1 MATDAAGQT
10 AETGRNSVS
19 DQTPSPT
26 VLDVVGLKVSIATPD
41 GEVNPVRGVD
51 LSVRRGEIVGIVGE
65 SGCGKSTTVKGI
77 LRLLGP
83 TSTVTAD
90 HVTLGDLDLVA
101 ASTGQMREVRG
112 SRIGFVAQNP
122 FGSLNP
128 IYSIERQ
135 FRELH
140 KAHGRKL
147 SKKENREVALGMLE
161 GVGIADPAR
170 VLDGYAHQLS
180 GGMAQRVVIALATT
194 LSPELLIADEPT
206 TGLDATVQAQIMDLM
221 SHVVRDED
229 RAMLLVTHDL
239 GVIAQYCN
247 RVVVMY
253 DGEVVE
259 HGDVMDVMVSP
270 QHEYTRKLI
279 GSVPKAGEKLDV
291 TR

>member
-1 MATDAAGQT
+1 MTGPTSTPQQDAVL
-10 AETGRNSVS
+10 EVS
-19 DQTPSPT
+19 GLHVRIDTPE
-26 VLDVVGLKVSIATPD
+26 
-41 GEVNPVRGVD
+41 GEVHPVRGVD
-51 LSVRRGEIVGIVGE
+51 LAVHRGEIVGIVGE

-77 LRLLGP
+77 LKLLGA
-83 TSTVTAD
+83 TSTVSAD
-90 HVTLGDLDLVA
+90 RIVLGDADLLA
-101 ASTGQMREVRG
+101 AKPRQMREIRG
-112 SRIGFVAQNP
+112 NRIGFVAQNP

-128 IYSIERQ
+128 IYSVERQ

-147 SKKENREVALGMLE
+147 GRDENRAVARSMLE
-161 GVGIADPAR
+161 GVGIGTPER

-221 SHVVRDED
+221 AQVVVEED
-229 RAMLLVTHDL
+229 RSMLLVTHDL
-239 GVIAQYCN
+239 GVIAQYCQ

-253 DGEVVE
+253 DGLVVE
-259 HGDVMDVMVSP
+259 HGDVMDVMVDP

-279 GSVPKAGEKLDV
+279 GSVPKTGEKLNV
-291 TR
+291 AR

>member
-1 MATDAAGQT
+1 MKESTDTVSATPEYDDERRSA
-10 AETGRNSVS
+10 
-19 DQTPSPT
+19 T
-26 VLDVVGLKVSIATPD
+26 VLEVAGLHVRIATPE
-41 GEVNPVRGVD
+41 GEVHPVRGVD
-51 LSVRRGEIVGIVGE
+51 LTVHRGEIVGIVGE

-77 LRLLGP
+77 LKLLGN

-90 HVTLGDLDLVA
+90 RIALGDADLLA
-101 ASTGQMREVRG
+101 AKPRLMREIRG
-112 SRIGFVAQNP
+112 NRIGFVAQNP

-135 FRELH
+135 FWELH

-147 SKKENREVALGMLE
+147 SRAENREVALGMLN
-161 GVGIADPAR
+161 GVGIATPER

-221 SHVVRDED
+221 AHVVVEED
-229 RAMLLVTHDL
+229 RSMLLVTHDL
-239 GVIAQYCN
+239 GVIAQYCQ
-247 RVVVMY
+247 RVIVMY
-253 DGEVVE
+253 DGLIVEDGEVK
-259 HGDVMDVMVSP
+259 DVMVSP
-270 QHEYTRKLI
+270 QHEYTRKLV
-279 GSVPKAGEKLDV
+279 GSVPKTGVKRHV

>member
-1 MATDAAGQT
+1 VSATPEYDDERRSA
-10 AETGRNSVS
+10 
-19 DQTPSPT
+19 T
-26 VLDVVGLKVSIATPD
+26 VLEVAGLHVRIATPE
-41 GEVNPVRGVD
+41 GEVHPVRGVD
-51 LSVRRGEIVGIVGE
+51 LTVHRGEIVGIVGE

-77 LRLLGP
+77 LKLLGN

-90 HVTLGDLDLVA
+90 RIALGDADLLA
-101 ASTGQMREVRG
+101 AKPRLMREIRG
-112 SRIGFVAQNP
+112 NRIGFVAQNP

-135 FRELH
+135 FWELH

-147 SKKENREVALGMLE
+147 SRAENREVALGMLN
-161 GVGIADPAR
+161 GVGIATPER

-221 SHVVRDED
+221 AHVVVEED
-229 RAMLLVTHDL
+229 RSMLLVTHDL
-239 GVIAQYCN
+239 GVIAQYCQ
-247 RVVVMY
+247 RVIVMY
-253 DGEVVE
+253 DGLIVEDGEVK
-259 HGDVMDVMVSP
+259 DVMVSP
-270 QHEYTRKLI
+270 QHEYTRKLV
-279 GSVPKAGEKLDV
+279 GSVPKTGVKRHV

>member
-1 MATDAAGQT
+1 MKESTDTVSATPEYDDERRSA
-10 AETGRNSVS
+10 
-19 DQTPSPT
+19 T
-26 VLDVVGLKVSIATPD
+26 VLEVAGLHVRIATPE
-41 GEVNPVRGVD
+41 GEVHPVRGVD
-51 LSVRRGEIVGIVGE
+51 LTVHRGEIVGIVGE

-77 LRLLGP
+77 LKLLGN

-90 HVTLGDLDLVA
+90 RIELGDADLLA
-101 ASTGQMREVRG
+101 AKPRLMREIRG
-112 SRIGFVAQNP
+112 NRIGFVAQNP

-135 FRELH
+135 FWELH

-147 SKKENREVALGMLE
+147 SRAENREVALGMLN
-161 GVGIADPAR
+161 GVGIATPER

-221 SHVVRDED
+221 AHVVVEED
-229 RAMLLVTHDL
+229 RSMLLVTHDL
-239 GVIAQYCN
+239 GVIAQYCQ
-247 RVVVMY
+247 RVIVMY
-253 DGEVVE
+253 DGLIVEDGEVK
-259 HGDVMDVMVSP
+259 DVMVSP
-270 QHEYTRKLI
+270 QHEYTRKLV
-279 GSVPKAGEKLDV
+279 GSVPKTGVKRHV

>member
-1 MATDAAGQT
+1 M
-10 AETGRNSVS
+10 
-19 DQTPSPT
+19 
-26 VLDVVGLKVSIATPD
+26 
-41 GEVNPVRGVD
+41 
-51 LSVRRGEIVGIVGE
+51 
-65 SGCGKSTTVKGI
+65 
-77 LRLLGP
+77 LGP

-90 HVTLGDLDLVA
+90 RIILGGDADLLA
-101 ASTGQMREVRG
+101 AKPAKMREIRG
-112 SRIGFVAQNP
+112 NRIGFVAQNP

-147 SKKENREVALGMLE
+147 SKAENREVALGMLE
-161 GVGIADPAR
+161 GVGIVNPAR

-221 SHVVRDED
+221 AKVVVEEQRS
-229 RAMLLVTHDL
+229 MLLVTHDL
-239 GVIAQYCN
+239 GVIAQYCH

-253 DGEVVE
+253 DGLVVE
-259 HGDVMDVMVSP
+259 QGDVMDVMVDP
-270 QHEYTRKLI
+270 QHDYTKKLI
-279 GSVPKAGEKLDV
+279 GSVPKTGEKLHV
-291 TR
+291 AR

>member
-1 MATDAAGQT
+1 MSDQN
-10 AETGRNSVS
+10 ETGA
-19 DQTPSPT
+19 DPPDSPPTSAET
-26 VLDVVGLKVSIATPD
+26 VLDVAGLRVEIATPD
-41 GEVNPVRGVD
+41 GVVHPVRGVD
-51 LSVRRGEIVGIVGE
+51 LTVHRGEIVGIVGE

-83 TSTVTAD
+83 TSTIDAD
-90 HVTLGDLDLVA
+90 HVRLGDLDLVA
-101 ASTGQMREVRG
+101 ASARKMREVRG
-112 SRIGFVAQNP
+112 SRVGFVAQNP

-147 SKKENREVALGMLE
+147 SKKENREAALGMLA
-161 GVGIADPAR
+161 GVGIAEPPR

-221 SHVVRDED
+221 AHVVRDED

-239 GVIAQYCN
+239 GVISQYCN
-247 RVVVMY
+247 RVIVMY

-259 HGDVMDVMVSP
+259 HGDVMDVMVDP
-270 QHEYTRKLI
+270 QHQYTRKLI
-279 GSVPKAGEKLDV
+279 GSVPRAGGRLDV

>member
-1 MATDAAGQT
+1 MTEPTTRLQP
-10 AETGRNSVS
+10 E
-19 DQTPSPT
+19 T
-26 VLDVVGLKVSIATPD
+26 VLEVTGLNVRIDTPD
-41 GEVNPVRGVD
+41 GEVHPVRGVD
-51 LSVRRGEIVGIVGE
+51 LTVHRGEIVGIVGE

-77 LRLLGP
+77 LKLLGP
-83 TSTVTAD
+83 TSTVSAD
-90 HVTLGDLDLVA
+90 RIALGDADLVA
-101 ASTGQMREVRG
+101 AKPRQMREIRG
-112 SRIGFVAQNP
+112 NRIGFVAQNP

-147 SKKENREVALGMLE
+147 SKDENREVAVAMLK
-161 GVGIADPAR
+161 GVGIATPER

-221 SHVVRDED
+221 ARVVVEED
-229 RAMLLVTHDL
+229 RSMLLVTHDL
-239 GVIAQYCN
+239 GVIAQYCQ

-253 DGEVVE
+253 DGLVVE
-259 HGDVMDVMVSP
+259 HGDVMDVMVDP

-279 GSVPKAGEKLDV
+279 GSVPKTGEKLHV
-291 TR
+291 AR